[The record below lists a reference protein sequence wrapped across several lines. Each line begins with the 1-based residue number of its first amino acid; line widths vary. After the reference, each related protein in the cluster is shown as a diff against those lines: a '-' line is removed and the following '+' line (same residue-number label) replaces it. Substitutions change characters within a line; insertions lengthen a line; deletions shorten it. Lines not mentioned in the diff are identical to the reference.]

1 MVSVKRGIAGGELLG
16 FFDVAHQL
24 CIEAAAVADDFQAD
38 IVLMQLADFTFQH
51 LEEQLHQKGYFI
63 GRTPPVL
70 AAEGKQRQ
78 IFHAQLAAG
87 LDHFAHRFHP
97 ALVPHDA
104 RHETL
109 LRPAPIAIH
118 DDGDVTRDS
127 SNVWNRAG
135 GTEKRQR
142 HYRWLVLHGH

>member
-1 MVSVKRGIAGGELLG
+1 MVRVRSGVAGREQFGL
-16 FFDVAHQL
+16 FDVAHKL
-24 CIEAAAVADDFQAD
+24 RIEAAAVADDFQAD
-38 IVLMQLADFTFQH
+38 VVLMQLADFAFQH
-51 LEEQLHQKGYFI
+51 LEEQLHQEGHFI
-63 GRTPPVL
+63 GRTAPVL
-70 AAEGKQRQ
+70 AAEGEQRQ
-78 IFHAQLAAG
+78 IFHTHLAAC
-87 LDHFAHRFHP
+87 LDHFAHRLHS

-104 RHETL
+104 RHEAL

-127 SNVWNRAG
+127 SDVGNGAG